1 MEFKIDYNRLI
12 VLLLPT
18 FLRRPVLFGL
28 LRAAVSPVDAL
39 YKRFGKKRNE
49 HLYRLTHNGQVCH
62 LRACLNDRF
71 KSTMGTIEIISMERS
86 GEWMYAVTEDGARI
100 PITISEDNIS
110 ELDNVPVLAN
120 EVLLNAAQNEFIV
133 SVPTDIYDSSL
144 DEVKAL
150 VNQYKL
156 ISKRAI
162 YVAQSV

>member
-1 MEFKIDYNRLI
+1 MKFKIDYNRLV

-28 LRAAVSPVDAL
+28 LRAAIIPQDAL
-39 YKRFGKKRNE
+39 YKRFGKRRDE

-62 LRACLNDRF
+62 LRACLNHRF
-71 KSTMGTIEIISMERS
+71 KSSMGTLEIVSMERA
-86 GEWMYAVTEDGARI
+86 GEWMYAVTEDGLRI
-100 PITISEDNIS
+100 PIAINEDNIS
-110 ELDNVPVLAN
+110 ELDDVPVLAN

-133 SVPTDIYDSSL
+133 SVPADIYDSSL
-144 DEVKAL
+144 EEVKAL

-162 YVAQSV
+162 YVAQSA

>member
-1 MEFKIDYNRLI
+1 
-12 VLLLPT
+12 
-18 FLRRPVLFGL
+18 
-28 LRAAVSPVDAL
+28 
-39 YKRFGKKRNE
+39 
-49 HLYRLTHNGQVCH
+49 
-62 LRACLNDRF
+62 
-71 KSTMGTIEIISMERS
+71 MERS